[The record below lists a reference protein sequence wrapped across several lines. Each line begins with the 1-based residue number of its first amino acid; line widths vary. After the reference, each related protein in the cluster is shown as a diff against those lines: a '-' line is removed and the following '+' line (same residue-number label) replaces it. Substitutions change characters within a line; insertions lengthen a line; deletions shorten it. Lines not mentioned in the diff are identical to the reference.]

1 MVLLTFF
8 GGGEYDFSN
17 VGVSAILGHE
27 CGIQGQNY
35 LTLLQGS
42 EMTAEFHYNYNMDH
56 NGVVVITSR
65 FNPRIRR
72 DRFPGGK
79 YGLLFNF
86 AIVNLL
92 LKNNGGRDTRPLFLI
107 FVV

>member
-27 CGIQGQNY
+27 CGIQGRNY
-35 LTLLQGS
+35 VTLLQGS
-42 EMTAEFHYNYNMDH
+42 EMTADFHYNYNMDH

-86 AIVNLL
+86 AIVNPL
-92 LKNNGGRDTRPLFLI
+92 LKTIGGETEGLFFLFL
-107 FVV
+107 